1 MNQVSVIIPYFKKE
15 KYILSTIKSVLNQ
28 TYRRLEIIIIFDE
41 NNKKN
46 LHFISKISKID
57 KRIKLIVNKNN
68 LGAAESRNIGIKY
81 SKGKYIAFIDSDDL
95 WHKKKIEKQINF
107 LNKNKSNICHTSYEI
122 IDKNN
127 FKIGFRKARNFNSA
141 KELLTSCDIGLS
153 TVLLKK
159 KLLNKNLKFPNQK
172 TKEDFVLWLKILLKG
187 NDILGINESLV
198 KWRKINN
205 ALSDSILQKLID
217 GFKVYYF
224 HMKFNF
230 LVSLYYLLCLCLNYL
245 IKRFND

>member
-28 TYRRLEIIIIFDE
+28 TYKRLEIIIIFDE

-46 LHFISKISKID
+46 LSFISKISKID
-57 KRIKLIVNKNN
+57 KRIKLIINKKN
-68 LGAAESRNIGIKY
+68 LGAAESRNIGIKK

-95 WHKKKIEKQINF
+95 WNKKKIEKQMNF
-107 LNKNKSNICHTSYEI
+107 LNRNKCSICHTSYEI

-127 FKIGFRKARNFNSA
+127 FKIGYRKARNFNSA
-141 KELLTSCDIGLS
+141 EELLTSCDIGLS
-153 TVLLKK
+153 TVLVKK

-172 TKEDFVLWLKILLKG
+172 TKEDFVLWLKLLSKR
-187 NDILGINESLV
+187 NKILGINENLA
-198 KWRKINN
+198 KWRKISN

-217 GFKVYYF
+217 GFRVYYV
-224 HMKFNF
+224 HMKFNVF
-230 LVSLYYLLCLCLNYL
+230 VSFYYLLCLSLNYL